1 MLVSVR
7 MGGAVTRCTD
17 RWCSS
22 QDEPVST
29 ILRMRGRSAAMNHV
43 SSLFV
48 ILFALVTCITYNVSL
63 LLRNGTPGARTTWES
78 TDGL

>member
-1 MLVSVR
+1 
-7 MGGAVTRCTD
+7 
-17 RWCSS
+17 
-22 QDEPVST
+22 
-29 ILRMRGRSAAMNHV
+29 MNHV